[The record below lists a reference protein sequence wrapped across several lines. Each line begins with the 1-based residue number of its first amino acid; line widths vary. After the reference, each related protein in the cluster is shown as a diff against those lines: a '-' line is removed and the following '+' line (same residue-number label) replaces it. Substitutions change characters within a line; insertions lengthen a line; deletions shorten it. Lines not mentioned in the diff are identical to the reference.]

1 MIFKTFRIGGIHP
14 EENKITAEIKTCIAD
29 IPRQAFFPLSQHI
42 GAPAVPLVKKGD
54 KVKVGTKIAEA
65 GGPVSASIH
74 SSVSGTVAKVG
85 TMIDATGYSKPVIII
100 NVEDDVWEEFI
111 DRSDKLEPLDKHDEL
126 TPAEIIRRIKE
137 AGITGMGGAGFPAH
151 VKLNPPASAKIDSV
165 IINAVECEPYITS
178 DYRLMMEHV
187 DEILVGV
194 KLLLRAVS
202 AEHGYIGIEA
212 NKPKAIKLFMEKT
225 TNDDFI
231 KVVPLK
237 QKYPQGGEKQL
248 IDAVIR
254 RQVPDPPAIP
264 ANVGAVVV
272 NVGTAFA
279 VYQAVMKNKPLFERY
294 TSVTGKKIRQ
304 PKNFLV
310 RMGTP
315 ISQLIDACGG
325 MPEGDNK
332 VIAGGPM
339 MGRAL
344 MNTEVPI
351 CKGTNSITVLSGKEA
366 GRNKKVGPCIRCA
379 KCVGVCPMGL
389 EPYVLATSS
398 AAHNWA
404 KAEEHFITSCI
415 ECGSCQYTCP
425 ANRPMLD
432 NIRLGKSKVT
442 ALIKA
447 RKQKQ

>member
-1 MIFKTFRIGGIHP
+1 MVSIRKKIKSRRRLKRVLRIFRDRRFSAV
-14 EENKITAEIKTCIAD
+14 TAYRYSGCTS
-29 IPRQAFFPLSQHI
+29 R
-42 GAPAVPLVKKGD
+42 KKGD

-85 TMIDATGYSKPVIII
+85 AMIDATGYSKPVIII

-126 TPAEIIRRIKE
+126 TPDEIIRRIKD
-137 AGITGMGGAGFPAH
+137 AGITGMGGAGFPTH

-178 DYRLMMEHV
+178 DYRLMIEHA

-279 VYQAVMKNKPLFERY
+279 VYQAVMKTNRCL
-294 TSVTGKKIRQ
+294 SVIQ
-304 PKNFLV
+304 VLPV
-310 RMGTP
+310 R
-315 ISQLIDACGG
+315 
-325 MPEGDNK
+325 
-332 VIAGGPM
+332 
-339 MGRAL
+339 
-344 MNTEVPI
+344 
-351 CKGTNSITVLSGKEA
+351 
-366 GRNKKVGPCIRCA
+366 
-379 KCVGVCPMGL
+379 
-389 EPYVLATSS
+389 
-398 AAHNWA
+398 
-404 KAEEHFITSCI
+404 
-415 ECGSCQYTCP
+415 
-425 ANRPMLD
+425 
-432 NIRLGKSKVT
+432 KSNNQRT
-442 ALIKA
+442 FS
-447 RKQKQ
+447 